1 MELTPQVL
9 HAAEFREA
17 RRGGYNTRD
26 VDDFIERVAVG
37 VGQLNERVREA
48 EARAEAADARL
59 AELQRELEELR
70 RRPAPSAEVM
80 ETDETLRRTLVLA
93 QRTADATI
101 KEAKEEAN
109 RVLAEAREEAARTRA
124 EAEAEARRGAE
135 SARLRAQREVEQLLA
150 DRDRLRNDL
159 EVLTHRIDE
168 QREQLRAGIASLQK
182 LLDDGVLST
191 GPPVTLSDVARPAP
205 EPAAAPAPPPAASAP
220 QPPPVPASPAGDPA
234 AGPAPTTGPAPAPA
248 AQDEPVGADGRNGHG
263 DADATMPFGPAAQ
276 PGAQVAALQEG
287 PAGVDPGPPTQP
299 IPFAVPGDDRGPW
312 LPSELRPREDE
323 PLGPPPA
330 PPAAGE
336 SSPAPEPAG
345 RPSEWGKAV
354 FDPDKVE
361 GEAPRFGQR
370 R

>member
-1 MELTPQVL
+1 CGPSAEGGTGPRPATSRSPCLCGVFVTLSPMELTPQVL

-70 RRPAPSAEVM
+70 RRPAPAPEVT

-135 SARLRAQREVEQLLA
+135 SARIRAQREVEQLLA

-159 EVLTHRIDE
+159 EVLTRRIDE
-168 QREQLRAGIASLQK
+168 QREQLRAGLASLQK
-182 LLDDGVLST
+182 LLDEEHVLET

-205 EPAAAPAPPPAASAP
+205 EPAVAPAAPPQAPAGPTPPAP
-220 QPPPVPASPAGDPA
+220 DPTVA
-234 AGPAPTTGPAPAPA
+234 AGPAPA
-248 AQDEPVGADGRNGHG
+248 
-263 DADATMPFGPAAQ
+263 
-276 PGAQVAALQEG
+276 
-287 PAGVDPGPPTQP
+287 
-299 IPFAVPGDDRGPW
+299 
-312 LPSELRPREDE
+312 
-323 PLGPPPA
+323 
-330 PPAAGE
+330 
-336 SSPAPEPAG
+336 
-345 RPSEWGKAV
+345 
-354 FDPDKVE
+354 
-361 GEAPRFGQR
+361 
-370 R
+370 